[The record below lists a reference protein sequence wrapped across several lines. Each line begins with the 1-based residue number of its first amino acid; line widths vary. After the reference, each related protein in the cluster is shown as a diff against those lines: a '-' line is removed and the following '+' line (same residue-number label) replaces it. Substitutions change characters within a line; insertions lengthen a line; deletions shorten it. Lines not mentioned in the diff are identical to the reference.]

1 MTTKEEFLEALF
13 QKDAEADD
21 APEVIKNLLKKANE
35 NNIPPLAYITE
46 TGPEIR
52 EILNRML
59 AAEARWQ
66 MKERGLTQ

>member
-1 MTTKEEFLEALF
+1 MTANEEFLEALF

-35 NNIPPLAYITE
+35 NNMSLLAYITE

-66 MKERGLTQ
+66 MKEHGLTQ